1 MGRKHEKN
9 AAEYISNAASKITA
23 YLNNITIYKKFM
35 LILVLCVFIP
45 ILLSCVAFSILTTN
59 YVKNIDE
66 SNLQNASET
75 TITALRNVFDEAV
88 AITNTIAADSDL
100 TEMAEIQFKDEL
112 DYYKYT
118 MGNSLASDADLFITL
133 KEFVSGIE
141 IYINNDTIS
150 NGGVTRRID
159 DSVRGE
165 KWYKSAEQS
174 DNIISVC
181 VNNGENL
188 YDGTG
193 ERKVISI
200 VRRITRGVVGGGTIG
215 YVKADIDTDK
225 LAYIMSRFENV
236 AQFYLINYDED
247 IIYDVEA
254 KDFVNGIDGLKKR
267 TDSQYMTLEKGF
279 DNVNYMRQWAL
290 LGTYNTSGRNGN
302 QVSTVIMI
310 IVLNLLVG
318 LFMALIVVLIYKS
331 FSHSINVIMVAMREI
346 ETGKFNKICMNM
358 GEDELGILAKT
369 YNHMVEKIETLINN
383 VYKLE
388 INNKI
393 IETEKARAE
402 LNFLQSQIN
411 PHFIFNVLNAM
422 LVVSVKNGYTDLS
435 EQISGLAKMFR
446 RLLDWSEER
455 EPLSTEMKFI
465 ETYLKLE
472 KFRFGDV
479 FGYNISMDPNAGEC
493 KIPKMIV
500 QPIVENACKHGLRGV
515 IGKRELDV
523 SSELNDNVLTIKVR
537 DNGTGIEEEKLK
549 QLISDLDSGDF
560 DGHIGL
566 KNVYRRLKIYFD
578 DNADLEIESGQGEGT
593 TVTIRIDYNG
603 RTEDEYVQDSDS

>member
-1 MGRKHEKN
+1 MWRKYKKSVAKHIN
-9 AAEYISNAASKITA
+9 SAISKIAA
-23 YLNNITIYKKFM
+23 YLDNITIYKKFM
-35 LILVLCVFIP
+35 LILILCVFIP
-45 ILLSCVAFSILTTN
+45 IVLSCTAFTLVTKN
-59 YVKNIDE
+59 YVRNIDE
-66 SNLQNASET
+66 ANLQNASAT
-75 TITALRNVFDEAV
+75 TQTALRNVFDEAV
-88 AITNTIAADSDL
+88 LITNTIAANSDL
-100 TEMAEIQFKDEL
+100 TELAEMRFENEL
-112 DYYKYT
+112 EYYRYT
-118 MGNSLASDADLFITL
+118 MDSNLASVADLFITF

-150 NGGVTRRID
+150 NGGVIRRID
-159 DSVRGE
+159 DNVRDE
-165 KWYKSAEQS
+165 KWYKATEQS

-188 YDGTG
+188 YDATG
-193 ERKVISI
+193 EHKKISI
-200 VRRITRGVVGGGTIG
+200 IRRITRGVVGGGTIG

-247 IIYDVEA
+247 IIYDVES
-254 KDFVNGIDGLKKR
+254 KDFVNGIGSLKMQMDR
-267 TDSQYMTLEKGF
+267 QYMTLEKRF
-279 DNVNYMRQWAL
+279 DNVSYMQQWAL

-302 QVSTVIMI
+302 QLRTVIMI
-310 IVLNLLVG
+310 ILLNLLVG
-318 LFMALIVVLIYKS
+318 LFMAVIVMLIYKS
-331 FSHSINVIMVAMREI
+331 FSHRINIIMLAMRET
-346 ETGKFNKICMNM
+346 ETGKFNKICMDT
-358 GEDELGILAKT
+358 GGDELGVLAKT
-369 YNHMVEKIETLINN
+369 YNHMVAKIETLIND

-455 EPLSTEMKFI
+455 EPLSTEMGFI

-479 FGYNISMDPNAGEC
+479 FCYNISMSPDSGEC
-493 KIPKMIV
+493 GIPKMIV

-515 IGKRELDV
+515 VGKRKLEV
-523 SSELNDNVLTIKVR
+523 SSELQDGVLTIKVW
-537 DNGTGIEEEKLK
+537 DNGTGIEPEKLK
-549 QLISDLDSGDF
+549 QLIEELDDGEF

-566 KNVYRRLKIYFD
+566 KNVYRRLKIYFED
-578 DNADLEIESGQGEGT
+578 DADLKIESYQGEGT
-593 TVTIRIDYNG
+593 TVTIRIDYKSK
-603 RTEDEYVQDSDS
+603 TEDANVQDSNS